1 MIATHDGF
9 EFARDARCAI
19 MIASCVS
26 LITQTGS
33 DGLASSNRARIP
45 GTIPAISHRVR
56 PEYVQ
61 VRVHRT
67 FGAVVVAHN
76 IFVFPRLT
84 ELADPY
90 IVFVVTHV
98 TEKGIN

>member
-1 MIATHDGF
+1 
-9 EFARDARCAI
+9 

-26 LITQTGS
+26 LIAQTGS
-33 DGLASSNRARIP
+33 DGLASSTRARIL
-45 GTIPAISHRVR
+45 GTVLAISHRVR
-56 PEYVQ
+56 PESVQ
-61 VRVHRT
+61 VRVHQT

-76 IFVFPRLT
+76 IFVLPRLT

-98 TEKGIN
+98 TETGIN